1 MTKEQIITMLYNDGI
16 SGALIEQMTEA
27 ELEKAARYEYYNDYH
42 DYINFLAAKYK
53 YYDDYNDYM
62 NCLAAKYDI

>member
-1 MTKEQIITMLYNDGI
+1 MTKDQIITMLYNDGI

-27 ELEKAARYEYYNDYH
+27 ELENAARYE
-42 DYINFLAAKYK
+42 